1 MIIDNKSI
9 NDDDFELAPTIE
21 EEVAEEE
28 EIITLNVERLNFKDF
43 PYIIKSKI
51 LYKAL
56 LFLIINLII
65 VLTTIFIAFEIE
77 IIFILGLIDFYMV
90 TDILFYY
97 NTMKYMQCRIFEGYV
112 IGIDNIGLPGTS
124 DRRKKITIGETD
136 SDKVVSF
143 EYFGKSKVGIGFPVV
158 LYLNKNAAVE
168 LKDDIPHISN
178 ILAVSFKSLSD
189 DEAFEQKSEMKI
201 SEFLESK

>member
-21 EEVAEEE
+21 EEVAEE

-65 VLTTIFIAFEIE
+65 VLTAIFIAFKIE
-77 IIFILGLIDFYMV
+77 IVFILGIIDFYMI

-112 IGIDNIGLPGTS
+112 IGVDNIGLPGTS
-124 DRRKKITIGETD
+124 DRRKKITIGETN

-158 LYLNKNAAVE
+158 LYLNKNASVE

-178 ILAVSFKSLSD
+178 ILAVSFKSLND
-189 DEAFEQKSEMKI
+189 DAAFEQKSEMKI
-201 SEFLESK
+201 SDFLESK

>member
-9 NDDDFELAPTIE
+9 NDDDFELAPII

-28 EIITLNVERLNFKDF
+28 VVITLNVERLNFKDF

-56 LFLIINLII
+56 IFLIINLII
-65 VLTTIFIAFEIE
+65 VLTTIFIAFKIE
-77 IIFILGLIDFYMV
+77 VIFVLGVIDFYMV

-112 IGIDNIGLPGTS
+112 IGVDNIGLPGTS

-136 SDKVVSF
+136 SDKIVSF

-158 LYLNKNAAVE
+158 LYLNKNAQVE
-168 LKDDIPHISN
+168 LKDDIPHINN
-178 ILAVSFKSLSD
+178 ILAVSFKSLND
-189 DEAFEQKSEMKI
+189 DAAFEQKSEMKI
-201 SEFLESK
+201 SDFLESK